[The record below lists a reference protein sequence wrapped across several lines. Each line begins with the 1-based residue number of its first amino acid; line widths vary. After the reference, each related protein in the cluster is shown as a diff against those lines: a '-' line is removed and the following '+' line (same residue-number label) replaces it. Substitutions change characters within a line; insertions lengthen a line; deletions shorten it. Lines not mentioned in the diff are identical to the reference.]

1 MAKEVP
7 KGTTIRVV
15 LGGGIGAGKTSVGS
29 LFATYGFTLIVADD
43 VGREVLVAGSDAVRM
58 VEQRWPAVVSNGV
71 VDRGALAEIAFASRE
86 ELDELEAITHPEIER
101 RIEAMLAEA
110 GPQPCAVETPVP
122 GLLAFVEATRIA
134 IVADDDVRFA
144 RAVSRG
150 GSFEDVRA
158 RMASQVPQDVWR
170 AWADVSVDNSGAW
183 ADTERAVVGV
193 IEELMSRA

>member
-1 MAKEVP
+1 MP
-7 KGTTIRVV
+7 YDGR
-15 LGGGIGAGKTSVGS
+15 
-29 LFATYGFTLIVADD
+29 ATVACGR
-43 VGREVLVAGSDAVRM
+43 VGRCGRP
-58 VEQRWPAVVSNGV
+58 RGFGG
-71 VDRGALAEIAFASRE
+71 DRICIPE